1 MSSRKES
8 KQQRRSAI
16 MEKRRR
22 MDQVASQII
31 QERVERRLAI
41 LEDLKQKIAMVEEQE
56 STPAVDATEE
66 EEVPVSEVEVV

>member
-1 MSSRKES
+1 MSHRRES
-8 KQQRRSAI
+8 KQQRRVAI
-16 MEKRRR
+16 MEKRRK

-41 LEDLKQKIAMVEEQE
+41 IEDIKQKIAMIEEQE
-56 STPAVDATEE
+56 SAPAVDATE

>member
-22 MDQVASQII
+22 MDQVASQIV

-41 LEDLKQKIAMVEEQE
+41 LEDLKQQIAKQE

-66 EEVPVSEVEVV
+66 EVPVSEVEVV

>member
-8 KQQRRSAI
+8 KQQRRSVI

-22 MDQVASQII
+22 MDQVASQIV

-41 LEDLKQKIAMVEEQE
+41 LEDLKQQIAKQE
-56 STPAVDATEE
+56 STPEVDSIE